1 MSALHYPTNHI
12 SKHWPQRG
20 NRKKQQQF
28 YKHRRQRQNN
38 SKRSIWITNTAQTQP
53 LTEGNKKERIDTLKE
68 RKRKDPVQLYHSG
81 VRGAPMTSHSWQM
94 PRCCLSTV
102 LQSQYTVE
110 THTQA
115 GQCKTKRN
123 THTQDVHRHNK
134 RVHTHTHTRATTKK
148 NSQTHTRTGMQ
159 RLVSQRNNKMQ
170 CPPKNTCQSWPLLC
184 LPITSYIK
192 IWDASPQGQ
201 KQCTIQVIRYH
212 SGWKHGVKSW
222 IKQVFWNA
230 VSFFSEKLLF
240 LTVWGKPAQKE
251 ALSHHI

>member
-1 MSALHYPTNHI
+1 MEKPKTRSIVATLMSALHYPTNHI

-38 SKRSIWITNTAQTQP
+38 SKRSTWITNTAQTQP

-134 RVHTHTHTRATTKK
+134 RVHTHTHTGHYKEKLSNTHTHRHAKIGFTTK
-148 NSQTHTRTGMQ
+148 QQ
-159 RLVSQRNNKMQ
+159 
-170 CPPKNTCQSWPLLC
+170 
-184 LPITSYIK
+184 
-192 IWDASPQGQ
+192 
-201 KQCTIQVIRYH
+201 
-212 SGWKHGVKSW
+212 
-222 IKQVFWNA
+222 NA
-230 VSFFSEKLLF
+230 VSTKKHMSKL
-240 LTVWGKPAQKE
+240 TIVVPP
-251 ALSHHI
+251 HY

>member
-134 RVHTHTHTRATTKK
+134 RVHTHTHGPLQRKTLKHTHAQACKDWFHNETTKCSVHQK
-148 NSQTHTRTGMQ
+148 TH
-159 RLVSQRNNKMQ
+159 VKVDHCCAS
-170 CPPKNTCQSWPLLC
+170 PLLAI
-184 LPITSYIK
+184 L
-192 IWDASPQGQ
+192 
-201 KQCTIQVIRYH
+201 RYGMH
-212 SGWKHGVKSW
+212 PHRVKS
-222 IKQVFWNA
+222 
-230 VSFFSEKLLF
+230 S
-240 LTVWGKPAQKE
+240 
-251 ALSHHI
+251 ALYR